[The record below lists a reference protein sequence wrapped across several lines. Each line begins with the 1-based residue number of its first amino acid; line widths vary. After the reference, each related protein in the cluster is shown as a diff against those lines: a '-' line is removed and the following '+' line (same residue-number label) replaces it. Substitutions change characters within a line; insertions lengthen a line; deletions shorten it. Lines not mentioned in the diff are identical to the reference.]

1 MVITLLPPYSY
12 FKRQLKYTIE
22 ILKVGRPLVSKKT
35 HIKHKLF
42 DKKFNVYFL
51 WLMFFKQ
58 IDKLSYCNRLLSGF
72 LNKGTDFNICFY

>member
-1 MVITLLPPYSY
+1 MVIILLPPYSY

-51 WLMFFKQ
+51 WLMFFKH
-58 IDKLSYCNRLLSGF
+58 R
-72 LNKGTDFNICFY
+72 

>member
-1 MVITLLPPYSY
+1 MVIILLPPYSY

-51 WLMFFKQ
+51 
-58 IDKLSYCNRLLSGF
+58 
-72 LNKGTDFNICFY
+72 